1 MALKPAS
8 LPIQM
13 TVRVGSFSIEEN
25 ARNFVERLTRFGYP
39 ALDIPG
45 TDAHGRH
52 WNVVQVGPYAAYD
65 DASKAAME
73 LSAKYRLEPVIVPVT
88 TF

>member
-1 MALKPAS
+1 MVLKPAV

-25 ARNFVERLTRFGYP
+25 ARNFVERLSRFGYN
-39 ALDIPG
+39 ALDVPG
-45 TDAHGRH
+45 TDALGRH
-52 WNVVQVGPYAAYD
+52 WNVVQVGPYARYD
-65 DASKAAME
+65 DASKAVME

-88 TF
+88 MY